1 MATTRQQPSAMAPS
15 APVEAVRVRWDL
27 AHYVAFLLALVGGI
41 CAGILTSSIS
51 RDLLTPEALAWVG
64 LIASI
69 CVAVQARLPALGDYV
84 MPPPQALAP
93 PHGGRPPEEGSRE
106 DGP

>member
-1 MATTRQQPSAMAPS
+1 MSPSPPS
-15 APVEAVRVRWDL
+15 EAVRVRWDL
-27 AHYVAFLLALVGGI
+27 PHYVAFLLALVGGV

-64 LIASI
+64 LVASI
-69 CVAVQARLPALGDYV
+69 SVAVQARLPALGDYV

-93 PHGGRPPEEGSRE
+93 PHGGERQLPGSRE
-106 DGP
+106 AGP